1 MIDARGIILSGDIQI
16 TPVTNNRSVS
26 ALPVAGTY
34 RLIDFVL
41 SSMANSGI
49 KNVGVV
55 ASSNYTSLMDHIKSG
70 KPWDLDRKDGGLTI
84 LPPNMQKVNYGVVRG
99 DVDVLA
105 GVYDYINKATET
117 YVILSIG
124 NSIYNINFEDVLEK
138 HIENQADI
146 TAVYKDMPEHSD
158 TDLSRFT
165 LFDVNDEEIITDI
178 EVEPLYPK
186 TTKTSLGIY
195 VMEKAL
201 LCSILDECIAR
212 GEHDLLKDAVIKK
225 LSALRMFGYAHTG
238 YTDKIDSLKTYFRNN
253 MIFLNKDIR
262 DELFNSENP
271 IYTKSKDRA
280 PAKYGCKAE
289 IQNSL
294 ISDGCIIEG
303 KVENSVLSR
312 GVYVAKGAVVKNSIL
327 MQDSV
332 VDEDVCLDHVIFDK
346 EVHVTKGRRLI
357 GQDSYPLAIEKG
369 GII

>member
-1 MIDARGIILSGDIQI
+1 MIDARGIILSGDMQI
-16 TPVTNNRSVS
+16 TPVTNIRSVS

-49 KNVGVV
+49 TNVGVV

-70 KPWDLDRKDGGLTI
+70 KPWDLGRKDGGLTI
-84 LPPNMQKVNYGVVRG
+84 LPPNMQKVNYGVIRG
-99 DVDVLA
+99 DVDILA

-117 YVILSIG
+117 YVILSLG

-146 TAVYKDMPEHSD
+146 TAIYKDMPELTD
-158 TDLSRFT
+158 RDLSRFT
-165 LFDVNDEEIITDI
+165 LFEVNDEQAITDI

-186 TTKTSLGIY
+186 STKTGLDIY
-195 VMEKAL
+195 VMERVL

-212 GEHDLLKDAVIKK
+212 GEHDLMKDAVIKK
-225 LSALRMFGYAHTG
+225 LSALRVFGYEHKG
-238 YTDKIDSLKTYFRNN
+238 YTDKIDSLKTYYQNN
-253 MIFLNKDIR
+253 MIFLNKEIR

-271 IYTKSKDRA
+271 VYTKSKDRA
-280 PAKYGCKAE
+280 PAKYGVNAVIE
-289 IQNSL
+289 NSL

-312 GVYVAKGAVVKNSIL
+312 GVYVAKGAVVKNYIL
-327 MQDSV
+327 IQDSV